1 MMPLAS
7 FNGEEDGF
15 QETLQLGGDDDDD
28 GGGDDDDNMLLY
40 VYEIRPGELSF

>member
-7 FNGEEDGF
+7 FNGEEKDGF

-28 GGGDDDDNMLLY
+28 GGGGNDDNTLLY
-40 VYEIRPGELSF
+40 VY